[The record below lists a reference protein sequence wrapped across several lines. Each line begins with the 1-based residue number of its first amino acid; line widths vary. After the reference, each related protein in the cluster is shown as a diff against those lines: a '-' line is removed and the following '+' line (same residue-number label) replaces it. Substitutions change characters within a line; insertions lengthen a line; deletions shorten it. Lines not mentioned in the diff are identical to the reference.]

1 MDLHLITQIR
11 CITYVNLVVV
21 VFRICIR
28 LSDPADLKP
37 NWNPKADVPQT
48 VPKLPPEY
56 IHRHRLMK
64 QAVNSLL
71 GSTGA
76 ESDDANEN
84 IVSCQ
89 PTSVFTR
96 NG

>member
-1 MDLHLITQIR
+1 
-11 CITYVNLVVV
+11 
-21 VFRICIR
+21 
-28 LSDPADLKP
+28 LKP
-37 NWNPKADVPQT
+37 NWNPKADVPIM

-76 ESDDANEN
+76 ETDNSDET
-84 IVSCQ
+84 IVRSL
-89 PTSVFTR
+89 F
-96 NG
+96 